1 MRLTSPDV
9 KSLLEHGQR
18 QSAGVQQV
26 TVSARTLSNANLVL
40 HGRDPVLDPQNVSKQ
55 SGTTSKLA
63 IAVPKRLLK
72 RAVDRNRAK
81 RVVREAFRLHPVRT
95 ENVSTLITLTQAP
108 KSNSQYRR
116 RFMSML
122 RLSANAL
129 LKKVTAKQDS
139 LFIGIAV
146 KSPADMPQIGPNQ
159 KPPQNLN
166 QKGDQ

>member
-40 HGRDPVLDPQNVSKQ
+40 HGRGRVSDPQNVSKQ
-55 SGTTSKLA
+55 NGKISKLA

-95 ENVSTLITLTQAP
+95 ESVSTLITLTQAP

-116 RFMSML
+116 RFMLML
-122 RLSANAL
+122 SLSANAL
-129 LKKVTAKQDS
+129 LKKVTAKQNS
-139 LFIGIAV
+139 LFTGIAV